1 MRYLM
6 DDSEASPIRDQEFM
20 ERLKKTRDDSRESL
34 KELEEEVK
42 VLEAKVEALRSDP
55 SQREVLEKQQSLLE
69 EDVKKFHTMI
79 AGYSEKMQEM
89 KKLLEEKEKELDVK
103 MEERNKICEENEEL
117 KKRVESQLFNPRD
130 VERMRRELQAVERDI
145 GDAEVSRNSW
155 EEKSWDLDATLGN
168 KFKELEAIAM
178 ECNQAMRRLKLD
190 SCHQYVLNAK
200 GSTPADVMG
209 IDYKTTLKPAL
220 DSFAEDIRRSSM
232 MKLEELISLR
242 QQSSENTAKIES
254 KRDHIA
260 SLQSHVNEHET
271 QLISLKDEMRDYIL
285 RCSTE
290 SKKMVEDVQQEAH
303 NLDLVEGEAEESL
316 KNAKLA
322 HQEAI
327 KQGEEEIHMCAR
339 ELLSCLDSVSQYK
352 AVVSCKISDMESC
365 LSKAAAGISEAF
377 KNSMPAE

>member
-1 MRYLM
+1 MRGD
-6 DDSEASPIRDQEFM
+6 DDSVEALDQEFM

-178 ECNQAMRRLKLD
+178 ECNQAMRRLLLF
-190 SCHQYVLNAK
+190 H
-200 GSTPADVMG
+200 
-209 IDYKTTLKPAL
+209 
-220 DSFAEDIRRSSM
+220 F
-232 MKLEELISLR
+232 SLFV
-242 QQSSENTAKIES
+242 I
-254 KRDHIA
+254 I
-260 SLQSHVNEHET
+260 
-271 QLISLKDEMRDYIL
+271 II
-285 RCSTE
+285 
-290 SKKMVEDVQQEAH
+290 
-303 NLDLVEGEAEESL
+303 
-316 KNAKLA
+316 
-322 HQEAI
+322 
-327 KQGEEEIHMCAR
+327 
-339 ELLSCLDSVSQYK
+339 
-352 AVVSCKISDMESC
+352 
-365 LSKAAAGISEAF
+365 
-377 KNSMPAE
+377 

>member
-1 MRYLM
+1 MGHDVNIYVLNSYLHYMRGD
-6 DDSEASPIRDQEFM
+6 DDSVEALDQEFM
-20 ERLKKTRDDSRESL
+20 ERLKKTRDDSCESL

-89 KKLLEEKEKELDVK
+89 KKLLEEKEKELEVK

-178 ECNQAMRRLKLD
+178 ECNQAMRRL
-190 SCHQYVLNAK
+190 
-200 GSTPADVMG
+200 
-209 IDYKTTLKPAL
+209 
-220 DSFAEDIRRSSM
+220 
-232 MKLEELISLR
+232 
-242 QQSSENTAKIES
+242 
-254 KRDHIA
+254 
-260 SLQSHVNEHET
+260 
-271 QLISLKDEMRDYIL
+271 
-285 RCSTE
+285 
-290 SKKMVEDVQQEAH
+290 
-303 NLDLVEGEAEESL
+303 
-316 KNAKLA
+316 
-322 HQEAI
+322 
-327 KQGEEEIHMCAR
+327 
-339 ELLSCLDSVSQYK
+339 LLFHFSYC
-352 AVVSCKISDMESC
+352 
-365 LSKAAAGISEAF
+365 
-377 KNSMPAE
+377 